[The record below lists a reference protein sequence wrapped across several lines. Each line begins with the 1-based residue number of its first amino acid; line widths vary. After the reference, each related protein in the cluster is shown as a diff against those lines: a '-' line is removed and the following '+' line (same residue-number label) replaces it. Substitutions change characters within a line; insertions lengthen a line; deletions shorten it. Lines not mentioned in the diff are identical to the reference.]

1 MPHAYTQFSWLKI
14 QSETQKKNN
23 KNTDCSTANL
33 WWWKVT
39 PNWLLLLLLERMW
52 GLTAAAEA
60 QALDTDANLHHS
72 HNRQKCL
79 PACLPQTHITN
90 LLHFLQIKSAAIA
103 VHYYFSTTVS
113 IGINQELASWIDNR
127 IDNWCQWSSG
137 AMAAAPI
144 VNQSAAQWPIWGGEG
159 KKGGEGGRRRWP
171 IKLFGLFVDCAP

>member
-39 PNWLLLLLLERMW
+39 PNWLLLLERMR
-52 GLTAAAEA
+52 GLTAAAAEA

-90 LLHFLQIKSAAIA
+90 LLHFLQIKSAATAA
-103 VHYYFSTTVS
+103 VHYFTTVS

>member
-1 MPHAYTQFSWLKI
+1 MPHAYTLQLIEDSAGD
-14 QSETQKKNN
+14 TKKNN

-39 PNWLLLLLLERMW
+39 PNWLLLLERMR
-52 GLTAAAEA
+52 GLTAAAAEA

-113 IGINQELASWIDNR
+113 IGINQELASWIDN
-127 IDNWCQWSSG
+127 WCQWSSG

-144 VNQSAAQWPIWGGEG
+144 VNQSAAQWPIWGGKG
-159 KKGGEGGRRRWP
+159 KKGGKGGRRRWP
-171 IKLFGLFVDCAP
+171 IKLFGLCADCAP